1 MGGYSY
7 SSSGG
12 YKPTNNWGGILYA
25 GDVTRP
31 KKLDSRGFGDF
42 KRISSPKMVVSF

>member
-7 SSSGG
+7 SSSGVINQLI
-12 YKPTNNWGGILYA
+12 TGGAILYA

-31 KKLDSRGFGDF
+31 NRLDSRGLGDF